1 MLEYVFIALGAI
13 IVALILLAPNM
24 KGRGYKDPRG
34 QNMAEAKSSLAFRTD
49 DESRAVEYEHRFSG
63 TRTGMLQDRSGYKI
77 GKSEDQKRRE
87 RRG

>member
-1 MLEYVFIALGAI
+1 MLEYVLIALLGVVA
-13 IVALILLAPNM
+13 ALIIFAPKM
-24 KGRGYKDPRG
+24 KNRGHSDPRG

-63 TRTGMLQDRSGYKI
+63 TRTGMMLDRSGYKI
-77 GKSEDQKRRE
+77 GKSEDQKHRE